1 MPQNTFLLRGVV
13 SVMCCGVVS
22 LALAQEATSEKEPL
36 PEQVPSKTP
45 KSRAAPAHQEKPAST
60 DTPRKRPVFPKD
72 RHPWAHFEPGT
83 WKTCRVVIETINEQG
98 EVDFVNLTTTT
109 ASLER
114 IGQSD
119 YTLQVEA
126 TVEALGRKVAGQPQT
141 ITYGLFGQV
150 EGETTHVEEAEEET
164 VIIEGTP
171 FACRTWIVKSTSK
184 EKARTTKLLYN
195 DQRCPYTLRRETT
208 TTATDGKT
216 PSSTTIEQVT
226 AVDMPYKIAG
236 NILTTSH
243 IRTVRTTPKGTTIT
257 FAVHCDK
264 VPGGVVYHSSKELDA
279 DGRLIR
285 RSNLELTDYDF
296 KLSRRSAR
304 QRRARTNRP
313 NETGE
318 EHNADELSDT
328 TDIRQPVTAA
338 DSSPLSNP
346 R

>member
-13 SVMCCGVVS
+13 VVMCYGVVS
-22 LALAQEATSEKEPL
+22 LALAQRATPEKKPL
-36 PEQVPSKTP
+36 PKQTPSETP
-45 KSRAAPAHQEKPAST
+45 VSRAAPAHPEKSSSA
-60 DTPRKRPVFPKD
+60 DTPRKSPVFPKVH
-72 RHPWAHFEPGT
+72 HPWAHFKPGA
-83 WKTCRVVIETINEQG
+83 WKTCRVVTETLNEQG
-98 EVDFVNLTTTT
+98 EVVNVNLTTTT
-109 ASLER
+109 TSLER

-126 TVEALGRKVAGQPQT
+126 TVEAQGRKFPGQPQT
-141 ITYGLFGQV
+141 ITYGLFGQA
-150 EGETTHVEEAEEET
+150 EGETTHVKEAEKET
-164 VIIEGTP
+164 VAIEGTQ

-208 TTATDGKT
+208 TTAADGKT
-216 PSSTTIEQVT
+216 PSSTTIEQVI

-243 IRTVRTTPKGTTIT
+243 IRTVRTTPKGTSITI
-257 FAVHCDK
+257 AVHCDEI
-264 VPGGVVYHSSKELDA
+264 PGGIVYHSSKELDA

-296 KLSRRSAR
+296 ELNRRSLR
-304 QRRARTNRP
+304 QRRTRTNRQS
-313 NETGE
+313 ETDKE
-318 EHNADELSDT
+318 QEADGLSYT
-328 TDIRQPVTAA
+328 TDDRQGVTAA
-338 DSSPLSNP
+338 DSSQLSSP